1 MVLPRIV
8 FQILKELSR
17 GQPCEITGIRDY
29 RMIEEAGGIQWPLPD
44 SSQDAVG
51 PQDHSSHEST
61 ISFEQQRRLFED
73 GLFYHPDQKARFLFE
88 APREMPE
95 PPDKEYPF
103 LLLTGRG
110 TSSQWHTQT
119 RTGKSAV
126 LKKLYPDHIYVEM
139 NPLDAQSL
147 GIGANQKVVVA
158 SRRAEVTATAFL
170 TSTVQA
176 GQLFIPMHYSMAN
189 ELTFPAVD
197 PYSRQ
202 PAYKAC
208 AVSVRPWRE
217 NGPTP

>member
-29 RMIEEAGGIQWPLPD
+29 QMIDDAGGIQWPLPD
-44 SSQDAVG
+44 ASHGAVG
-51 PQDHSSHEST
+51 RSSREST
-61 ISFEQQRRLFED
+61 IGFEQQRRLFED

-95 PPDKEYPF
+95 PTDKEYPF

-126 LKKLYPDHIYVEM
+126 LKKLYPDHIYVFGYC
-139 NPLDAQSL
+139 LKIRIASL
-147 GIGANQKVVVA
+147 SFSSIFGFN
-158 SRRAEVTATAFL
+158 SRSL
-170 TSTVQA
+170 
-176 GQLFIPMHYSMAN
+176 
-189 ELTFPAVD
+189 
-197 PYSRQ
+197 
-202 PAYKAC
+202 
-208 AVSVRPWRE
+208 
-217 NGPTP
+217 